1 MPEIAPPVA
10 IAAFDF
16 DGTLT
21 RGDSLRFFL
30 LRGLG
35 WPGFLRVLLRC
46 SPWLLGYALRLVRN
60 DVAKARL
67 LRAALSGRSVTEMA
81 DWTTRWLAQDLPGEL
96 REWTL
101 ARLAWHQQAGHCCV
115 LVSASPDIYLRR
127 AALKLGF
134 DALLCTEMQVQGD
147 VMTGNMRTPNCHGEQ
162 KVVRLKQWLNERFGS
177 ESLPGVVLYAY
188 GDTAGD
194 KPMLRWAQHAWYRSQ
209 PWTEAASATDHSA
222 RE

>member
-1 MPEIAPPVA
+1 MPDIDKPVA

-21 RGDSLRFFL
+21 RGDSLRLFL

-60 DVAKARL
+60 DVAKSRL
-67 LRAALSGRSVTEMA
+67 LRAALGGRSVAEMA

-134 DALLCTEMQVQGD
+134 DALLCTEMQVQEG
-147 VMTGNMRTPNCHGEQ
+147 VLTGTMLTSNCHGEQ

-177 ESLPGVVLYAY
+177 ESLPGVLLYAY

-194 KPMLRWAQHAWYRSQ
+194 KPMLRWAQYAWYRNQ
-209 PWTEAASATDHSA
+209 PWPETASTTEYSS
-222 RE
+222 RS

>member
-1 MPEIAPPVA
+1 MPEIARPVA

-21 RGDSLRFFL
+21 RGDSFRFFL

-35 WPGFLRVLLRC
+35 WPRFLLALLRS

-67 LRAALSGRSVTEMA
+67 MRVALSGRSVAEMA

-127 AALKLGF
+127 AALSLGF
-134 DALLCTEMQVQGD
+134 DGLLCTEMQVQGG
-147 VMTGNMRTPNCHGEQ
+147 VMTGGMRTLNCHGEE

-177 ESLPGVVLYAY
+177 ESLPGVARYAY

-194 KPMLRWAQHAWYRSQ
+194 KPMLRWAQHAWYCSQ
-209 PWTEAASATDHSA
+209 PWTEMASTADHSV